1 MFCSAM
7 ATFPVNQSGTTVQI
21 SSTAAGFTKNSANQ
35 YYLNSS
41 NQSLSTDSFV
51 ITFSDGASIRLT
63 EFSEIPFNGSSST
76 ESVVGIPATAEGSFT
91 NSINLIGGFGSLSTF
106 DIYDNTSGSLLI
118 DNYVPQQVSNGFF
131 QPYAQ
136 FGYSSGSLTVGAP
149 GGTISIGISASIQT
163 DGTGSLSPSN
173 VTYRGGAGGTQGSQ
187 FVSGGGASPWIFS
200 LSSPTPVP
208 ICFVEGT
215 LIHVGGGV
223 YNQIEDLKT
232 GNWIETSRGIKRIKW
247 VARKHYPHSII
258 KLFPQVLPIRFK
270 IGALGKEVPTSDLL
284 VSRSHGMFIHGMAV
298 AAVDLVNGISIEQCS
313 ATDYPQGITYYH
325 LEFEENEIINA
336 QGALSTT
343 FYSIGNR
350 SEFDN
355 AFEYKCLYGN
365 LDAVSPMTYRLIT
378 NKEIREMRRMLAK
391 MAMFSDDTY
400 FFSSYR

>member
-1 MFCSAM
+1 ME
-7 ATFPVNQSGTTVQI
+7 TFPVNQSGTTVQI
-21 SSTAAGFTKNSANQ
+21 SSTAAGFTKNSANR

-51 ITFSDGASIRLT
+51 ITFGDGASLKLT
-63 EFSEIPFNGSSST
+63 NFNEIPFFTGGSSST
-76 ESVVGIPATAEGSFT
+76 ESVVGIPATAEGDFT
-91 NSINLIGGFGSLSTF
+91 NSINLIGGYAYESRF
-106 DIYDNTSGSLLI
+106 DIYDNTSGSLLL
-118 DNYVPQQVSNGFF
+118 DNYQPQQDYTTYLK
-131 QPYAQ
+131 PYAQ
-136 FGYSSGSLTVGAP
+136 FGYSSGYLTVRAP
-149 GGTISIGISASIQT
+149 RGSSFGNASIGV
-163 DGTGSLSPSN
+163 DGVGNLTPSN
-173 VTYRGGAGGTQGSQ
+173 PTYVGGAGGTQGSQ

-313 ATDYPQGITYYH
+313 AIDYPQGITYYH